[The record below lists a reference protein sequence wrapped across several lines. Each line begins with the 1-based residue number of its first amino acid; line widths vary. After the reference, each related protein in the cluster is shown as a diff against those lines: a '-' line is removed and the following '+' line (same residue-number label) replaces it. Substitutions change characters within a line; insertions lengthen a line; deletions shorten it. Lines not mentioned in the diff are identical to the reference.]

1 MFFLDLDP
9 VDWPW
14 AILSRTSRSTGVDTT
29 DFVMT
34 RTFSR
39 PTNTTRYGNIS
50 LKHINMNNVNFRY
63 ICLTLH
69 NYTEYMVNVLKYRT
83 VGLMMFNSKKTRY
96 TCRMKLGKP
105 FNLSPNISYIWRLLI
120 CIIFILQHRL
130 RSDNWAYPPLSVGVS
145 PNSEQKLTDIRR
157 EATTVTT
164 ALRARPHLD
173 FTISIFPVTQTKKN
187 IRDWSMSLNN

>member
-1 MFFLDLDP
+1 MFILDLDP

-69 NYTEYMVNVLKYRT
+69 NYTEYMVNVFKYRT

-120 CIIFILQHRL
+120 CIIFFSFNTDLDQITEPTRRWVWGWVQTVS
-130 RSDNWAYPPLSVGVS
+130 RSWPTSGGKPPLSPPRSG
-145 PNSEQKLTDIRR
+145 PGPT
-157 EATTVTT
+157 
-164 ALRARPHLD
+164 
-173 FTISIFPVTQTKKN
+173 
-187 IRDWSMSLNN
+187 

>member
-1 MFFLDLDP
+1 M
-9 VDWPW
+9 
-14 AILSRTSRSTGVDTT
+14 
-29 DFVMT
+29 
-34 RTFSR
+34 
-39 PTNTTRYGNIS
+39 
-50 LKHINMNNVNFRY
+50 
-63 ICLTLH
+63 LTLDIYVSLYIIIQ
-69 NYTEYMVNVLKYRT
+69 NTWSVFLNKDGRT
-83 VGLMMFNSKKTRY
+83 MMFNSQKTRY

-173 FTISIFPVTQTKKN
+173 FTISIFPVTHTKKT